1 MHRIAPWGSIVL
13 DPRREAL
20 LIEHERTLQLIDKT
34 PDVARYE
41 APIGGGRIGIVFKHS
56 PKVYYYKPS
65 RVMILRD
72 PVWVGLADG
81 MRVEVRGGIWDSV
94 TEVWTFA
101 GPTGTWSRIFYTRGR
116 AAEEVYRT
124 YPAEQVQLIPNIAR
138 TAGVAEVLGYWRDVA
153 YRLAADDP
161 LRRAYDQMGFIH
173 PESVLGRYLGGAPIE
188 RRGPTLAPI
197 FPFRCNLSQREAVD
211 NALCRSIS
219 VIEGPPGTGK
229 TETILNLVAN
239 IVVARDRTVGVVS
252 SNNAAVDNVREKL
265 DESGF
270 GYVIASL
277 GRRERREKFLAE
289 QASRNAQVTR
299 ETMGVPGRS
308 PSPQQI
314 AELAGRLRGLQR
326 DERQRAE
333 LQGKLDAYR
342 LELRHFDGHLGRQE
356 LPDLEGLP
364 LLRRSADR
372 ILDYLAESE
381 LELEGVRPGLIG
393 RIRKYFRY
401 GSMRGLNPDDT
412 DVVLRLQREYYDKR
426 IGELTVRVQQLDDEL
441 RRADFASLA
450 EEHRRLSVDALRASL
465 NARYRELSRTMYS
478 ATYKQGST
486 FASFTRDYPV
496 VLSTCHALLDSIAD
510 GYLLDYLVIDEASQ
524 VSLLAAGL
532 AMSCCRNLVV
542 VGDLRQLPQIDNDAA
557 EGLEPSGPAYDCRR
571 HNILSSLLKLYPDLP
586 RTLLREHYRCDPAI
600 IGFCNKAF
608 YDGELIPYT
617 VAGAEQPMVVA
628 PTAAGNHMRLHRSG
642 GRSNQREVDVI
653 INEVIPTYCPDVAG
667 TDIGITTPYRRQVDR
682 VADSLIDQIE
692 ADTVHKFQGRQR
704 AVVILT
710 TVLDETWRGRTGLKF
725 ADDPHLINVAVS
737 RGPAVHPRD
746 QQRHAADE
754 PPHPGPG
761 RLHPLSEPRREGGGE
776 RRGLGF
782 RPALPRLL
790 PASAAA
796 GRKVEERDGVQVR
809 GHRLDRL
816 ARHPRRGA
824 VRPSC
829 RRLPGPAA
837 QSALRCRRAHSEA
850 GGVRAPPGIGG
861 FRRLQPGEQPP
872 GTRHRGRR
880 LRLPRGQPGSAR
892 AGCHQERDPPGAW
905 AAAAAVADHGQ
916 WRGGADPEGA
926 GRRRGQ
932 RDRRIQGMTCTCA
945 PKFPSTG
952 INRLLGR
959 PRRKSCAPTTTTPQ

>member
-1 MHRIAPWGSIVL
+1 ML

-20 LIEHERTLQLIDKT
+20 LIEDERTLQLIDKT
-34 PDVARYE
+34 SDVARYE

-56 PKVYYYKPS
+56 PKIYYHKPS

-72 PVWVGLADG
+72 PVRVGLADG
-81 MRVEVRGGIWDSV
+81 MRVEVRGAIWDSV

-101 GPTGTWSRIFYTRGR
+101 GPTATWSRIFYTRGR
-116 AAEEVYRT
+116 AAEKVYRT
-124 YPAEQVQLIPNIAR
+124 YPAEQVQLIPNMAR

-161 LRRAYDQMGFIH
+161 LRRAYDQMGFVH
-173 PESVLGRYLGGAPIE
+173 PESVLGHYLGGAPIE
-188 RRGPTLAPI
+188 HRGPTLAPI

-219 VIEGPPGTGK
+219 VIQGPPGTGK

-265 DESGF
+265 DESSF

-314 AELAGRLRGLQR
+314 ADLAGRLRGLQR

-333 LQGKLDAYR
+333 LQGELDAYR
-342 LELRHFDGHLGRQE
+342 LELRHFDWHLGRQE

-381 LELEGVRPGLIG
+381 LEREGVRSGLIG

-426 IGELTVRVQQLDDEL
+426 IGELTGRVQQLDDEL

-465 NARYRELSRTMYS
+465 NARYRELSRTTYS

-542 VGDLRQLPQIDNDAA
+542 VGDLRQLPQIDSDAA
-557 EGLEPSGPAYDCRR
+557 EGLEPPGPAYDCRR
-571 HNILSSLLKLYPDLP
+571 HNILSSLLELYPDLP

-628 PTAAGNHMRLHRSG
+628 PTVAGNHMRLHRGG

-737 RGPAVHPRD
+737 RAVRRFILVTNNDMLPTSRHIRDLVDYIRYQNPGEKVVESAVVSVFDLLYRDYSPRLRPLAARLKNEMAYKSEDIVWTVLHDILAEERYAHLVAGYQVLLRNLLFGVNELTTRQEAYVRHRASVDFVVYNRVSNRPVLAIEVDGFAYHEDNPAQLARD
-746 QQRHAADE
+746 AIKKEILQA
-754 PPHPGPG
+754 
-761 RLHPLSEPRREGGGE
+761 
-776 RRGLGF
+776 RGL
-782 RPALPRLL
+782 PL
-790 PASAAA
+790 
-796 GRKVEERDGVQVR
+796 
-809 GHRLDRL
+809 
-816 ARHPRRGA
+816 
-824 VRPSC
+824 
-829 RRLPGPAA
+829 
-837 QSALRCRRAHSEA
+837 
-850 GGVRAPPGIGG
+850 
-861 FRRLQPGEQPP
+861 
-872 GTRHRGRR
+872 
-880 LRLPRGQPGSAR
+880 LRLPTTGSGEDGRIRKALDDVEDSVI
-892 AGCHQERDPPGAW
+892 AGSR
-905 AAAAAVADHGQ
+905 
-916 WRGGADPEGA
+916 
-926 GRRRGQ
+926 
-932 RDRRIQGMTCTCA
+932 T
-945 PKFPSTG
+945 
-952 INRLLGR
+952 
-959 PRRKSCAPTTTTPQ
+959 